1 MRDKS
6 APSALELKK
15 LPTGAGSRLLL
26 VSIES
31 NSPTD
36 PSQAVKDIEAAGIN
50 HLDLVIANAG
60 VCPTPMPLTTVDPR
74 DVSAAF
80 NINAIGPLMLFQ
92 AVRPLLEKSTGS
104 PKWMTVSTGA
114 SSITRLEVHGAH
126 GVPGYAIGKAGANWF
141 TV

>member
-1 MRDKS
+1 MRNKS
-6 APSALELKK
+6 APSAQELSK

-31 NSPTD
+31 TSPTD

-60 VCPTPMPLTTVDPR
+60 ICPAPMPLTTVDPR

-80 NINAIGPLMLFQ
+80 NINAVGPLMLFQ
-92 AVRPLLEKSTGS
+92 AVRPLLEKSRL